1 MAENTTKIFF
11 LTSYS
16 KALTQSKRIY
26 FEFNGQNLSGIYIK
40 SNKILEKQ
48 LYDIYDVYLNEFDID
63 KNWLEEENEESTI
76 KIYLVIAN
84 CSNYTDEPKKYEI
97 IIKYKK
103 NHVNFIFGLKIGNLL
118 NNSKFYDKKLDSRN
132 IDFNLNFIYFYD
144 NIVKMEKKLQT

>member
-1 MAENTTKIFF
+1 MAENKTKIFF

-76 KIYLVIAN
+76 KIYLVIALLW
-84 CSNYTDEPKKYEI
+84 KK
-97 IIKYKK
+97 
-103 NHVNFIFGLKIGNLL
+103 
-118 NNSKFYDKKLDSRN
+118 
-132 IDFNLNFIYFYD
+132 
-144 NIVKMEKKLQT
+144 